1 MIYPTPRAAILMAI
15 GLPVTLVFA
24 LFFPALWSL
33 GAAWIAGL
41 ACLIILDVFLSPPRD
56 KMEFHVK
63 TPGSFYIGE
72 TEQVWFRYDYG
83 EANAPRAPQCRLSV
97 NDRFSVEPRHFY
109 GQAAN
114 GSILAAFDL
123 KTERRGEGKIER
135 LWTRWQGPLGLI
147 WRQTIEELSLDI
159 PVVPNTRLV
168 KDKAIEIFSR
178 DSTFGQK
185 IQQERGEGTEFE
197 ALTEFVP
204 GMDKRAIDWKQTAR
218 HRILLAKEFRTE
230 RNHNIVFTIDSGHLM
245 CEPIRGMT
253 KLDWSLNASLLM
265 AYVSLKIGDR
275 IGYFAFDHKPYFYSQ
290 PIAGANSFPHL
301 QRLTHSI
308 DYSHN
313 ETNFTLGLSQL
324 AQSLKRRTLI
334 VVFTDFVDTTNA
346 ELMIENMGRL
356 LRRHIIIFVAFR
368 DEALEEI
375 LQKSPRQ
382 TDDVS
387 RAVIAE
393 NLMRERDLVIA
404 RLQRMGVHIV
414 DVDADNMSNAVL
426 NKYLE
431 LKRREAI

>member
-15 GLPVTLVFA
+15 GLPVTLIFA
-24 LFFPALWSL
+24 VFFPTLWAL

-41 ACLIILDVFLSPPRD
+41 IGLIVLDVMLTTSRRN
-56 KMEFHVK
+56 MEFEVQA
-63 TPGSFYIGE
+63 PGSFYIGE
-72 TEQVWFRYDYG
+72 TEQVWFKYDYG
-83 EANAPRAPQCRLSV
+83 SGLAPRHPECRLSV
-97 NDRFSVEPRHFY
+97 NDRFSVAPQHFY
-109 GQAAN
+109 GEAEN
-114 GSILAAFDL
+114 GVLLAAFDL
-123 KTERRGEGKIER
+123 KTERRGEGVIER

-147 WRQTIEELSLDI
+147 WRQTIEELNLEV

-185 IQQERGEGTEFE
+185 IQMERGEGTEFE

-204 GMDKRAIDWKQTAR
+204 GMDKRAIDWKHTAR
-218 HRILLAKEFRTE
+218 HRVLLAKEFRTE
-230 RNHNIVFTIDSGHLM
+230 RNHNIVFALDSGHLM

-275 IGYFAFDHKPYFYSQ
+275 IGYFAFDQKPYFYSQ

-301 QRLTHSI
+301 QRVTSAI

-313 ETNFTLGLSQL
+313 ETNYTLGLSQL

-334 VVFTDFVDTTNA
+334 VVFTDFVDTTSA

-356 LRRHIIIFVAFR
+356 LRRHIVIFVAFR
-368 DEALEEI
+368 DEALEQL
-375 LQKSPRQ
+375 LQATPKD
-382 TDDVS
+382 TDDIS

-414 DVDADNMSNAVL
+414 DVDADKMSNAIL
-426 NKYLE
+426 NKYME

>member
-1 MIYPTPRAAILMAI
+1 MIYPTPRAAILMAA
-15 GLPVTLVFA
+15 GLPVTLIFA
-24 LFFPALWSL
+24 VFFPSLWTL

-41 ACLIILDVFLSPPRD
+41 VGLLLLDVLLSTSRRNMD
-56 KMEFHVK
+56 FEIDA
-63 TPGSFYIGE
+63 PGSFYIGE
-72 TEQVWFRYDYG
+72 TEQVWFKYDYG
-83 EANAPRAPQCRLSV
+83 SGPAPRAPECRLSV
-97 NDRFSVEPRHFY
+97 NDRFSVKPHHFY
-109 GQAAN
+109 GEAAN
-114 GSILAAFDL
+114 GVLLASFDL
-123 KTERRGEGKIER
+123 KTERRGDGEIER
-135 LWTRWQGPLGLI
+135 LWTRWQGPLGLV
-147 WRQTIEELSLDI
+147 WRQAREELELQI

-185 IQQERGEGTEFE
+185 IQRERGEGTEFE

-204 GMDKRAIDWKQTAR
+204 GMDKRAIDWKHSAR
-218 HRILLAKEFRTE
+218 HRVLLAKEFRTE
-230 RNHNIVFTIDSGHLM
+230 RNHNIVFALDSGHLM

-253 KLDWSLNASLLM
+253 KLDWSLNASLMM

-275 IGYFAFDHKPYFYSQ
+275 IGYFAFDQKPYFYSQ

-301 QRLTHSI
+301 QRLTSSI

-313 ETNFTLGLSQL
+313 ETNYTLGLSQL

-334 VVFTDFVDTTNA
+334 VVFTDFVDTTSA

-356 LRRHIIIFVAFR
+356 LRRHIVIFVAFR
-368 DEALEEI
+368 DEALEKL
-375 LQKSPRQ
+375 LQVTPLE
-382 TDDVS
+382 TDDIS

-414 DVDADNMSNAVL
+414 DVEASNISNAVL

>member
-1 MIYPTPRAAILMAI
+1 MIYPTPRAAIFMAI
-15 GLPVTLVFA
+15 GLPVTLVIA
-24 LFFPALWSL
+24 VLFPALWAL

-41 ACLIILDVFLSPPRD
+41 VGLIILDIFLSVPRAR
-56 KMEFHVK
+56 MEFDVK
-63 TPGSFYIGE
+63 APGSFYIGE
-72 TEQVWFRYDYG
+72 TEQVWFKYSYG
-83 EANAPRAPQCRLSV
+83 NASPPRAPECRLSV
-97 NDRFSVEPRHFY
+97 NDRFSVAPSHFY

-114 GSILAAFDL
+114 GAVLAAFDV
-123 KTERRGEGKIER
+123 KTERRGDGEIEK

-147 WRQTIEELSLDI
+147 WRQTTEKLSLEI

-178 DSTFGQK
+178 DATFGQK
-185 IQQERGEGTEFE
+185 IQQERGEGTEFD
-197 ALTEFVP
+197 ALTEFMP
-204 GMDKRAIDWKQTAR
+204 GMDKRAIDWKHSAR
-218 HRILLAKEFRTE
+218 HRVLLAKEFRTE
-230 RNHNIVFTIDSGHLM
+230 RNHNIVFALDSGHLM
-245 CEPIRGMT
+245 CEPIREMT

-275 IGYFAFDHKPYFYSQ
+275 IGYFAFDQKPYFYSQ

-301 QRLTHSI
+301 QRLTSSI

-356 LRRHIIIFVAFR
+356 LRRHIVIFVTFR
-368 DEALEEI
+368 DEALEQLASKE
-375 LQKSPRQ
+375 PRE
-382 TDDVS
+382 TDDIS

-393 NLMRERDLVIA
+393 NLMLERELVIA
-404 RLQRMGVHIV
+404 RLRRMGVHIV
-414 DVDADNMSNAVL
+414 DVAADQMSNAVL

>member
-24 LFFPALWSL
+24 VFFPSLWAL

-41 ACLIILDVFLSPPRD
+41 VGLIVLDVLLSTSRRN
-56 KMEFHVK
+56 MEFEVNA
-63 TPGSFYIGE
+63 PGSFYIGE
-72 TEQVWFRYDYG
+72 TQQVWFKYDYG
-83 EANAPRAPQCRLSV
+83 NGPYPRVPECRLSV
-97 NDRFSVEPRHFY
+97 NERFSVRPQHFY
-109 GQAAN
+109 GEAAN
-114 GSILAAFDL
+114 GALLAAFDL
-123 KTERRGEGKIER
+123 KTERRGEGVIER

-147 WRQTIEELSLDI
+147 WRQTVEELEMKI

-185 IQQERGEGTEFE
+185 IQKERGEGTEFE

-204 GMDKRAIDWKQTAR
+204 GMDKRAIDWKHSAK
-218 HRILLAKEFRTE
+218 HRVLLAKEFRTE
-230 RNHNIVFTIDSGHLM
+230 RNHNIVFALDSGHLM

-275 IGYFAFDHKPYFYSQ
+275 IGYFAFDQKPYFFSQ

-301 QRLTHSI
+301 QRLTSSI

-313 ETNFTLGLSQL
+313 ETNYTLGLSQL

-334 VVFTDFVDTTNA
+334 VVFTDFVDTTSA

-356 LRRHIIIFVAFR
+356 IRRHIVIFVAFR
-368 DEALEEI
+368 DEALDNL
-375 LQKSPRQ
+375 LQTTP
-382 TDDVS
+382 TEPDDIS

-414 DVDADNMSNAVL
+414 DVDADKINNAVL

>member
-1 MIYPTPRAAILMAI
+1 MIYPTPRAAIIMAI
-15 GLPVTLVFA
+15 GLPVTLIIAV
-24 LFFPALWSL
+24 LFPALWAL

-41 ACLIILDVFLSPPRD
+41 AGLIILDIFLSIPRK
-56 KMEFHVK
+56 KMDFEVK
-63 TPGSFYIGE
+63 APGSFYIGE
-72 TEQVWFRYDYG
+72 TEQVWFKYDYG
-83 EANAPRAPQCRLSV
+83 NASAPRSPECRLSV
-97 NDRFSVEPRHFY
+97 NDRFSVAPQHFY

-114 GSILAAFDL
+114 GAVLAAFDL
-123 KTERRGEGKIER
+123 KTERRGEGEIKR

-147 WRQTIEELSLDI
+147 WRQTTEELNLDI

-178 DSTFGQK
+178 DATFGQK
-185 IQQERGEGTEFE
+185 IQQERGEGTEFD
-197 ALTEFVP
+197 ALAEFMP
-204 GMDKRAIDWKQTAR
+204 GMDKRAIDWKHSAR
-218 HRILLAKEFRTE
+218 HRVLLAKEFRTE
-230 RNHNIVFTIDSGHLM
+230 RNHNIVFAMDSGHLM

-275 IGYFAFDHKPYFYSQ
+275 IGYFAFDQKPYFYSQ
-290 PIAGANSFPHL
+290 PIAGVNSFPHL
-301 QRLTHSI
+301 QRLTSQI

-356 LRRHIIIFVAFR
+356 LRRHIVIFVAFR
-368 DEALEEI
+368 DEALEQI
-375 LQKSPRQ
+375 LQKTPQ
-382 TDDVS
+382 ETDDIS

-404 RLQRMGVHIV
+404 RLHRMGVHIV
-414 DVDADNMSNAVL
+414 DVDADKMSNAVL

>member
-1 MIYPTPRAAILMAI
+1 MIYPTPYAAILMAL
-15 GLPVTLVFA
+15 GLPITLVIA
-24 LFFPALWSL
+24 VFFPGLWTL

-41 ACLIILDVFLSPPRD
+41 AGLLTLDVFLSTPRH
-56 KMEFHVK
+56 KMTFDIEA
-63 TPGSFYIGE
+63 PGSFYIGE
-72 TEQVWFRYDYG
+72 TEQLWFKYEYG
-83 EANAPRAPQCRLSV
+83 KRTPPRSPECRLTV
-97 NDRFSVEPRHFY
+97 NDCFSVEPHHFY
-109 GQAAN
+109 GEAAN
-114 GSILAAFDL
+114 GVMLASFDL
-123 KTERRGEGKIER
+123 KSERRGEGEIKR

-147 WRQTIEELSLDI
+147 WRQTTEEMERII

-168 KDKAIEIFSR
+168 KDKAIELFSR
-178 DSTFGQK
+178 DATFGQK
-185 IQQERGEGTEFE
+185 LQQDRGEGTEFE

-204 GMDKRAIDWKQTAR
+204 GMDKRAIDWKHTAR
-218 HRILLAKEFRTE
+218 HHVLLAKEFRTE
-230 RNHNIVFTIDSGHLM
+230 RNHNVVFAMDSGHLM

-275 IGYFAFDHKPYFYSQ
+275 IGYFAFDQKPYFYSQ

-301 QRLTHSI
+301 QRLTSSI

-334 VVFTDFVDTTNA
+334 VVFTDFVDTTSA

-356 LRRHIIIFVAFR
+356 LRRHIVIFVAFR
-368 DEALEEI
+368 DEALENLVQTTPKE
-375 LQKSPRQ
+375 
-382 TDDVS
+382 TDDIS

-404 RLQRMGVHIV
+404 RLHRMGVHII
-414 DVDADNMSNAVL
+414 DVQADKISNAIL

>member
-15 GLPVTLVFA
+15 GLPVTLIFA
-24 LFFPALWSL
+24 VFFPALWAL

-41 ACLIILDVFLSPPRD
+41 VGLIILDTFLSTPRK
-56 KMEFHVK
+56 KMEFEVK
-63 TPGSFYIGE
+63 APGSFLIGD
-72 TEQVWFRYDYG
+72 TEQIWFKYDYG
-83 EANAPRAPQCRLSV
+83 QAPAPRSPECRLSV
-97 NDRFSVEPRHFY
+97 NDRFSVQPQHFY
-109 GQAAN
+109 GQASN
-114 GSILAAFDL
+114 GAVLVAFDL
-123 KTERRGEGKIER
+123 KTERRGDGEIER

-147 WRQTIEELSLDI
+147 WRQTTEELALEI

-178 DSTFGQK
+178 DATFGQK

-204 GMDKRAIDWKQTAR
+204 GMDKRAIDWKHTAR
-218 HRILLAKEFRTE
+218 HRVLLAKEFRTE
-230 RNHNIVFTIDSGHLM
+230 RNHNIVFAIDSGHLM

-265 AYVSLKIGDR
+265 AYVSLKTGDR
-275 IGYFAFDHKPYFYSQ
+275 IGYFAFDQKPYFYSQ
-290 PIAGANSFPHL
+290 PIAGTNSFPHL
-301 QRLTHSI
+301 KRLTSSI
-308 DYSHN
+308 DYSHH

-356 LRRHIIIFVAFR
+356 LRRHIVIFVAFR
-368 DEALEEI
+368 DEALEEL
-375 LQKSPRQ
+375 LQTTPQ
-382 TDDVS
+382 ETDDIS

-404 RLQRMGVHIV
+404 RLHRMGVHIV
-414 DVDADNMSNAVL
+414 DVDAHKMSNAVL

-431 LKRREAI
+431 LKRRGAI

>member
-15 GLPVTLVFA
+15 GLPVTLIIAV
-24 LFFPALWSL
+24 LFPVLWSF
-33 GAAWIAGL
+33 GAAWIAGI
-41 ACLIILDVFLSPPRD
+41 AGLIILDFFLSTPRK
-56 KMEFHVK
+56 KMAFDVN

-72 TEQVWFRYDYG
+72 TGQVWFKYDYG
-83 EANAPRAPQCRLSV
+83 MASAPRSPECRLSV
-97 NDRFSVEPRHFY
+97 NDRFSVEPQHFY

-114 GSILAAFDL
+114 GAVLAAFDL
-123 KTERRGEGKIER
+123 KTKRRGDGEIER

-147 WRQTIEELSLDI
+147 WRQATEELSLEI

-168 KDKAIEIFSR
+168 KDKAIEFFSR
-178 DSTFGQK
+178 DATFGQK

-197 ALTEFVP
+197 ALTEFMP
-204 GMDKRAIDWKQTAR
+204 GMDKRAIDWKHTAR
-218 HRILLAKEFRTE
+218 HRVLLAKEFRAE
-230 RNHNIVFTIDSGHLM
+230 RNHNIVFALDSGHLM

-275 IGYFAFDHKPYFYSQ
+275 IGYFAFDQKPYFYSQ

-301 QRLTHSI
+301 QRLTSSI
-308 DYSHN
+308 EYSHD

-346 ELMIENMGRL
+346 DLMIENLGRL
-356 LRRHIIIFVAFR
+356 LRRHIVIFVAFR
-368 DEALEEI
+368 DEALEKL
-375 LQKSPRQ
+375 LQTMPREP
-382 TDDVS
+382 DDIS

-404 RLQRMGVHIV
+404 KLQRMGIHIV
-414 DVDADNMSNAVL
+414 DVDADKMSNAIL

>member
-1 MIYPTPRAAILMAI
+1 MIYPTPRAAILMAM
-15 GLPVTLVFA
+15 GLPVTLIIAV
-24 LFFPALWSL
+24 LFPALWAL

-41 ACLIILDVFLSPPRD
+41 VGLIILDIFLSTPRK
-56 KMEFHVK
+56 KMELEVK

-72 TEQVWFRYDYG
+72 TEQVWFKYDYG
-83 EANAPRAPQCRLSV
+83 NAAAPREPECRLSA
-97 NDRFSVEPRHFY
+97 NDRFSVEPQHFY

-114 GSILAAFDL
+114 GALLAAFDI
-123 KTERRGEGKIER
+123 KSERRGEGEIER

-147 WRQTIEELSLDI
+147 WRQTTEELDLEI

-178 DSTFGQK
+178 DATFGQK
-185 IQQERGEGTEFE
+185 IQQDRGEGTEFD
-197 ALTEFVP
+197 ALAEFMP
-204 GMDKRAIDWKQTAR
+204 GMDKRAIDWKHSAR
-218 HRILLAKEFRTE
+218 HRVLLAKEFRTE
-230 RNHNIVFTIDSGHLM
+230 RNHNIVFAMDSGHLM

-275 IGYFAFDHKPYFYSQ
+275 IGYFAFDQKPYFYSQ
-290 PIAGANSFPHL
+290 PIAGTNSFPHL
-301 QRLTHSI
+301 QRLTSQI

-356 LRRHIIIFVAFR
+356 LRRHIVIFVAFR
-368 DEALEEI
+368 DEALEQL
-375 LQKSPRQ
+375 LQKTPTE
-382 TDDVS
+382 TDDIS

-404 RLQRMGVHIV
+404 RLHRMGVHIV
-414 DVDADNMSNAVL
+414 DVDADKMSNAVL

>member
-1 MIYPTPRAAILMAI
+1 MIYPTPRAAIVMAI
-15 GLPVTLVFA
+15 GLPVTLIIAV
-24 LFFPALWSL
+24 LFPALWAL

-41 ACLIILDVFLSPPRD
+41 VGFIILDIFLSVPRQ
-56 KMEFHVK
+56 KMSFDVK
-63 TPGSFYIGE
+63 APSSFFIGE
-72 TEQVWFRYDYG
+72 TEQVWFKYDYG
-83 EANAPRAPQCRLSV
+83 SGSAPRSPECRLSV
-97 NDRFSVEPRHFY
+97 NDRFSVAPQHFY

-114 GSILAAFDL
+114 GAVLAAFDL
-123 KTERRGEGKIER
+123 KTERRGDGEIQS

-147 WRQTIEELSLDI
+147 WRQTKEVLDIDI

-178 DSTFGQK
+178 DATFGQK
-185 IQQERGEGTEFE
+185 IQDERGEGTEFD
-197 ALTEFVP
+197 ALTEFQT
-204 GMDKRAIDWKQTAR
+204 GMDKRAIDWKHSAR
-218 HRILLAKEFRTE
+218 HRVLLAKEFRTE
-230 RNHNIVFTIDSGHLM
+230 RNHNIVFALDSGHLM

-275 IGYFAFDHKPYFYSQ
+275 IGYFAFDQKPYFYSQ

-301 QRLTHSI
+301 QRLTSQI

-356 LRRHIIIFVAFR
+356 MRRHIVIFVAFR
-368 DEALEEI
+368 DEALEQ
-375 LQKSPRQ
+375 LTSKTAKD
-382 TDDVS
+382 TDDIS

-393 NLMRERDLVIA
+393 NLMMEREVVIA
-404 RLQRMGVHIV
+404 RLRRMGVHIV
-414 DVDADNMSNAVL
+414 DVEADKISNAVL